1 MAGAWACVRWVTRNQ
16 EREKNERIE
25 PLDVETHLL
34 GNNGVFPNN
43 GRLPLLV
50 YRHALK
56 AGAAAEVRRRL
67 AQNRWGGSWV
77 NGIYEFHHYH
87 STAHE
92 VLVVCGGEAEVQFGG
107 EQGLVATVSAGDVV
121 VIPAGVAHKNL
132 GSSSDFAVL
141 GAYPEGQSYD
151 MCYGKEGERPGADEN
166 IARVASPQSDPVQ
179 GSAGALMRHWVR

>member
-1 MAGAWACVRWVTRNQ
+1 M
-16 EREKNERIE
+16 RELEADGSEEIDSV
-25 PLDVETHLL
+25 DVVVHLL
-34 GNNGVFPNN
+34 GDDGVFPNN

-56 AGAAAEVRRRL
+56 AGAAAEVRRLL

-77 NGIYEFHHYH
+77 NGIYGYHHYH

-92 VLVVCGGEAEVQFGG
+92 VLVVCVGEADVQFGG
-107 EQGLVATVSAGDVV
+107 EQGLIATVSAGDVV

-132 GSSSDFAVL
+132 GSSGDFTVA

-151 MCYGKEGERPGADEN
+151 MCYGKEGERPGADDN
-166 IARVASPQSDPVQ
+166 VARVPLPQSDPVQ
-179 GSAGALMRHWVR
+179 GSAGALMRHWAD